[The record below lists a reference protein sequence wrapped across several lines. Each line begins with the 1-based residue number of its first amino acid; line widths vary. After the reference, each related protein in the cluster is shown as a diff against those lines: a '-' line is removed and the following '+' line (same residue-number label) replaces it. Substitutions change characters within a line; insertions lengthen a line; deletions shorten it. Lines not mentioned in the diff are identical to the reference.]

1 MRVYKNLSQ
10 KEMFS
15 FINLKE
21 GLLARK
27 GRKSEMETGLL
38 TDSKC
43 LARWTSCAGNSE
55 LTACSGSPLRGIPA
69 IRKTGLL
76 LY

>member
-21 GLLARK
+21 GLLAGK
-27 GRKSEMETGLL
+27 GKESEIETGLL
-38 TDSKC
+38 MAWKRLLRWSNSLGDDELRRVC
-43 LARWTSCAGNSE
+43 LH
-55 LTACSGSPLRGIPA
+55 
-69 IRKTGLL
+69 
-76 LY
+76 